1 MNLEQLIA
9 QFRLDAMDKAEPYLW
24 EDDDVVQWLN
34 EAQAEAA
41 VRARLLLDDYTP
53 EVTNIEVV
61 AQKASYTLHAKLYE
75 IVRIAFRGE
84 DHRQQ
89 PLELVSREKL
99 DRKAPE
105 WRSMEA
111 GEPRWAI
118 QDETRIRL
126 VPMPARAGTVLL
138 EGYRLPLKAMVNKT
152 DKPEIHEAH
161 HPYLVH
167 WALHR
172 AFSMPDSD
180 GFDPQRAQ
188 LSYEKFNS
196 VFGMRPDADL
206 RRTTRHDEPNA
217 IVNYLM

>member
-24 EDDDVVQWLN
+24 EDPDVIQWLN
-34 EAQAEAA
+34 EAQVEAV
-41 VRARLLLDDYTP
+41 VRARLLLDDDTP
-53 EVTNIEVV
+53 AVTQLSVQ
-61 AQKASYTLHAKLYE
+61 AQKASYSLHAKLYE
-75 IVRIAFRGE
+75 IVRIAFSGE
-84 DHRQQ
+84 GQRQQ

-99 DRKAPE
+99 DRITPE
-105 WRSMEA
+105 WRSMDA
-111 GEPRWAI
+111 GVPRWAI
-118 QDETRIRL
+118 QDDTRIRL
-126 VPMPARAGTVLL
+126 VPMPARAGTLLL
-138 EGYRLPLKAMVNKT
+138 EGYRLPLKAMVNDT

-180 GFDPQRAQ
+180 GFDPQRAITAEAAFTG
-188 LSYEKFNS
+188 Y
-196 VFGMRPDADL
+196 FGMRPDADL